1 MVVSSVSSPGVVNHL
16 KRFLD
21 DIVFISKTQDMC
33 RKQSEVVSALQS
45 HFETQSHFKRLK
57 KKNYPHANQRQLSLY
72 TEGVAHLRKW
82 NVMIVLKII
91 HLNSF
96 VFSDIFQF

>member
-45 HFETQSHFKRLK
+45 HFETCGRNNIMSELMSVRHSLRAIAAQSLWNTDKKRRPSQPTK
-57 KKNYPHANQRQLSLY
+57 P
-72 TEGVAHLRKW
+72 TPT
-82 NVMIVLKII
+82 IFDVL
-91 HLNSF
+91 F
-96 VFSDIFQF
+96 